1 MSQPFWQQELS
12 AEHAYEAEQ
21 ERLADMQ
28 EDTIMGKMSVIQ
40 RKTEALKK
48 LLAEGNLADLIN
60 YGRMRAREKGKI

>member
-1 MSQPFWQQELS
+1 MAELS
-12 AEHAYEAEQ
+12 AEHAEEARQ

-28 EDTIMGKMSVIQ
+28 EDTIIGKMSVIKK
-40 RKTEALKK
+40 KTEALKK